1 MRHLVSELQILVYD
15 MDAREGT
22 EVLGRPQNS
31 LTIECQVL
39 ARSKTRT
46 YLAGISGQLSLFHL
60 PYLECHIIVP
70 P

>member
-31 LTIECQVL
+31 LTVECQVL
-39 ARSKTRT
+39 ARSKIRT
-46 YLAGISGQLSLFHL
+46 YLPGIFEQLSPFHL
-60 PYLECHIIVP
+60 PYLKSHIIVP